1 MIGALTCL
9 FGPTFLVL
17 HGGMADILKR
27 GMADILMGGMDDI
40 LKIGIYAWRYYKHL
54 LLENPTLNFTLS
66 LVSVLYLPM
75 CPFCCTQL

>member
-1 MIGALTCL
+1 VGGCVIGALTCL

-40 LKIGIYAWRYYKHL
+40 LKIGIYAWHY
-54 LLENPTLNFTLS
+54 
-66 LVSVLYLPM
+66 
-75 CPFCCTQL
+75 